1 MADDV
6 VQKAFISKA
15 KDQASG
21 ILGQPHIGA
30 ETKATVKDLLT
41 IIETYER
48 QALESTGQ
56 SADVRLARKKL
67 EQSKAETRAA
77 EAKAESAKQL
87 ILSLIEDIKTI
98 NNETLSILKRHTP
111 ESADPDAQCA
121 LKIRSSIQRMT
132 ETITRSST
140 K

>member
-1 MADDV
+1 MVDDV

-15 KDQASG
+15 KDQATG
-21 ILGQPHIGA
+21 ILAQPHIGA
-30 ETKATVKDLLT
+30 ETKAIVKDLLT

-111 ESADPDAQCA
+111 ESADADSQSAT
-121 LKIRSSIQRMT
+121 KIRSSIQRMT
-132 ETITRSST
+132 ETITRSSA